1 MTCLRLYCAA
11 YYCKWQM
18 LLGEVFNGVDLFCQL
33 CIVDQLSIRI
43 VQYCVWTWECN
54 ILSQLNRVE
63 RTKFVQTVFFKN
75 NIVTDKP
82 HHMVYSTNKC
92 MFTLNSRL
100 KVCEL
105 AAAQST
111 MLQALQCLQEVIKF
125 FLQAT
130 INIIKETTQCNKHLQ
145 QYTL

>member
-1 MTCLRLYCAA
+1 
-11 YYCKWQM
+11 M

-82 HHMVYSTNKC
+82 HTCCIQPTN
-92 MFTLNSRL
+92 
-100 KVCEL
+100 VCL
-105 AAAQST
+105 
-111 MLQALQCLQEVIKF
+111 
-125 FLQAT
+125 
-130 INIIKETTQCNKHLQ
+130 H
-145 QYTL
+145 